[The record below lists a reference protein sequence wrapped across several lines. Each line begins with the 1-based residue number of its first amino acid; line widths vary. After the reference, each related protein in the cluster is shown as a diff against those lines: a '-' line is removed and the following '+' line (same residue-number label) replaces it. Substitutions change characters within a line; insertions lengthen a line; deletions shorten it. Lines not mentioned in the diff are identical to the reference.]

1 MKSILI
7 LNKKTNEYEPTTMM
21 DLKLGDEI
29 MIKDKNEEDS
39 YFKVV
44 LEDEHLTGG
53 EEMLRLEPM
62 EVMC

>member
-7 LNKKTNEYEPTTMM
+7 LNKEINEYEPTTMM
-21 DLKLGDEI
+21 DLNLGDEI
-29 MIKDKNEEDS
+29 MIKDKKEKDS

-62 EVMC
+62 EVIR